1 MMKKRILTFLFT
13 LTAVVAL
20 HAAAPYYIFY
30 FIGDGMGHGQVMS
43 AASARSARGDSA
55 LTMMTFPVASL
66 ATTYSASSPVT
77 DSAAAGTALAS
88 GRKTANGMLGVN
100 SDTVAA
106 GSLAARLQQLGYGV
120 GLVTSVAIDDAT
132 PGAFYAHVPQRG
144 QYYDIGIQ
152 AARSG
157 YEFLAGAGLRGLRDK
172 SGRPTDL
179 LPELAR
185 NGYDVVRGLDALAA
199 SGSRKIM
206 LLSTDTLSHNS
217 IGYAIE
223 ASEGAMRLPDMTGAA
238 LAHLGKVSPDQFFMM
253 VEGGAIDHA
262 GHANDAAT
270 VIADVEEFDKALQRA
285 VDFYK
290 AHPDETLIVVTAD
303 HETGGMTVGNTA
315 SGYMARMGLLS
326 AQKMSKDKMAE
337 MIKNMLRQRRVYG
350 WDDIRS
356 MLAENLGLWSAI
368 PVSEEQ
374 EKALEE
380 AYRKVFVDRDA
391 EDTETLYARF
401 DPLTMKAFEI
411 IDATIGAGW
420 TSVHHTGN
428 PVPVFA
434 LGVGAQEFSAMRD
447 NTDIPKTILRIVET
461 YRDPSP
467 MMRDP
472 KIGNKH

>member
-1 MMKKRILTFLFT
+1 
-13 LTAVVAL
+13 
-20 HAAAPYYIFY
+20 
-30 FIGDGMGHGQVMS
+30 
-43 AASARSARGDSA
+43 
-55 LTMMTFPVASL
+55 
-66 ATTYSASSPVT
+66 
-77 DSAAAGTALAS
+77 
-88 GRKTANGMLGVN
+88 
-100 SDTVAA
+100 
-106 GSLAARLQQLGYGV
+106 
-120 GLVTSVAIDDAT
+120 
-132 PGAFYAHVPQRG
+132 
-144 QYYDIGIQ
+144 
-152 AARSG
+152 
-157 YEFLAGAGLRGLRDK
+157 
-172 SGRPTDL
+172 
-179 LPELAR
+179 
-185 NGYDVVRGLDALAA
+185 
-199 SGSRKIM
+199 
-206 LLSTDTLSHNS
+206 
-217 IGYAIE
+217 
-223 ASEGAMRLPDMTGAA
+223 
-238 LAHLGKVSPDQFFMM
+238 
-253 VEGGAIDHA
+253 
-262 GHANDAAT
+262 
-270 VIADVEEFDKALQRA
+270 
-285 VDFYK
+285 
-290 AHPDETLIVVTAD
+290 
-303 HETGGMTVGNTA
+303 MTVVNTA
-315 SGYMARMGLLS
+315 SVFLARMGLLS

-411 IDATIGAGW
+411 IDATTGAGW

>member
-1 MMKKRILTFLFT
+1 MMTKRILTFLFT

-55 LTMMTFPVASL
+55 LTMMTFPVASM

-88 GRKTANGMLGVN
+88 GRKTANGMLGVTP
-100 SDTVAA
+100 DTVAA

-199 SGSRKIM
+199 SDSRKIM
-206 LLSTDTLSHNS
+206 LLSTDTLSPNS

-223 ASEGAMRLPDMTGAA
+223 AAEGAMRLPDMTGAA

-253 VEGGAIDHA
+253 VEGGEIDHA
-262 GHANDAAT
+262 CC
-270 VIADVEEFDKALQRA
+270 F
-285 VDFYK
+285 F
-290 AHPDETLIVVTAD
+290 P
-303 HETGGMTVGNTA
+303 
-315 SGYMARMGLLS
+315 
-326 AQKMSKDKMAE
+326 
-337 MIKNMLRQRRVYG
+337 
-350 WDDIRS
+350 
-356 MLAENLGLWSAI
+356 
-368 PVSEEQ
+368 
-374 EKALEE
+374 
-380 AYRKVFVDRDA
+380 
-391 EDTETLYARF
+391 
-401 DPLTMKAFEI
+401 
-411 IDATIGAGW
+411 
-420 TSVHHTGN
+420 
-428 PVPVFA
+428 
-434 LGVGAQEFSAMRD
+434 
-447 NTDIPKTILRIVET
+447 
-461 YRDPSP
+461 
-467 MMRDP
+467 
-472 KIGNKH
+472 

>member
-1 MMKKRILTFLFT
+1 MMTKRILTFLFT

-88 GRKTANGMLGVN
+88 GRKTANGMLGVTP
-100 SDTVAA
+100 DTVAA

-199 SGSRKIM
+199 SDSRKIM
-206 LLSTDTLSHNS
+206 LLSTDTLSPNS

-223 ASEGAMRLPDMTGAA
+223 AAEGAMRLPDMTGAA

-253 VEGGAIDHA
+253 VEGGEIDHA

-303 HETGGMTVGNTA
+303 HETGGMTVGNNA
-315 SGYMARMGLLS
+315 SGYMARLGLLS
-326 AQKMSKDKMAE
+326 GQKMSKDKMAE
-337 MIKNMLRQRRVYG
+337 TVKNMLRRRRVYG
-350 WDDIRS
+350 WDDIRA
-356 MLAENLGLWSAI
+356 MLAENLGLWSVI
-368 PVSEEQ
+368 PVGEEQ

-401 DPLTMKAFEI
+401 DPLTVTAFEI
-411 IDATIGAGW
+411 IDATTGAGW
-420 TSVHHTGN
+420 TSAHHTGN

-447 NTDIPKTILRIVET
+447 NTDIPNTILRIVET

-467 MMRDP
+467 MMRSR
-472 KIGNKH
+472 K